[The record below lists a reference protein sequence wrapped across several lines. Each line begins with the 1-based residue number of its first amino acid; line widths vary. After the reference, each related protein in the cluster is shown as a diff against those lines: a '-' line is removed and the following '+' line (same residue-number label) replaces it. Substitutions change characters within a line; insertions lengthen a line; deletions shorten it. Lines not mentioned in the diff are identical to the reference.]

1 LNFLKFVRSFPAEK
15 KQTKIHFIFQSQTIV
30 RGSSLNQQPLT
41 NQRQTSPPK
50 TLDDLLYL
58 SQNQP
63 IQIPRNTHLDRL
75 YNVKSPDPVVDTRK
89 PSAIPNYQ
97 NDFIIPTTN
106 GKIKQTTSP
115 VVVTP
120 REKIDGST
128 KLSLEDVR
136 IRKTDK
142 IHFSYLCSFSIVRF
156 CLTKSC

>member
-1 LNFLKFVRSFPAEK
+1 
-15 KQTKIHFIFQSQTIV
+15 
-30 RGSSLNQQPLT
+30 
-41 NQRQTSPPK
+41 
-50 TLDDLLYL
+50 
-58 SQNQP
+58 
-63 IQIPRNTHLDRL
+63 
-75 YNVKSPDPVVDTRK
+75 VKSPDPVIDTRK

-136 IRKTDK
+136 RRKTDK
-142 IHFSYLCSFSIVRF
+142 KFNFPIFVLSQ
-156 CLTKSC
+156 

>member
-1 LNFLKFVRSFPAEK
+1 LNFLKFVRFFSAEK
-15 KQTKIHFIFQSQTIV
+15 K
-30 RGSSLNQQPLT
+30 N
-41 NQRQTSPPK
+41 
-50 TLDDLLYL
+50 LYL

-63 IQIPRNTHLDRL
+63 IQISRNTHLDRL
-75 YNVKSPDPVVDTRK
+75 YNVKSPDPVIDTRK

-136 IRKTDK
+136 RRKTDK
-142 IHFSYLCSFSIVRF
+142 IQFFQSLFFLNSSFLPYKKLLVNLILVQCTIILLKLAKDQQLMF
-156 CLTKSC
+156 I